1 MNHGALKARR
11 RFAIFL
17 LLLILPWP
25 LPSIQAPG
33 AVRFYVPP
41 LDGKFPKDAF
51 SPGTE
56 YPKAGNLSLP
66 AVEGARRV
74 VAILVDFRDLNHTK
88 SKEEMRDVVF
98 RQMDA
103 YWREVSY
110 GTIWIEGDVTD
121 WLKLDR
127 SMNYYGEDFGMID
140 TNGLELVR
148 DAISKAD
155 PWVDFSRYDHVLIIH
170 AGCGQESSYNPFDIW
185 SVHYFSI
192 YPPIFADGVRI
203 TSASVAPEMERDGV
217 SLGTIAHEFGHAL
230 GLPDLY
236 DVNHVDP
243 GHFVDG
249 WCVMGTGS
257 KNGNPRGS
265 MPPHPMIWCKI
276 KLGWVKDSNVI
287 TVRAGEYANVTLQP
301 SELKASGHLAIKLP
315 LSDGRYYLVEARQ
328 RIGFDASL
336 PNYGVLISLIDESRR
351 SGNGIVRLLNA
362 DPTRPSLSNASF
374 KPSQEFRD
382 ADNGISV
389 SIASQHNF
397 SFVVIV
403 NRKGPVPD
411 LRIEALRI
419 DPRLPRAGDN
429 VTIAIEIKNVGS
441 ARADS
446 FRFRLHIDNELI
458 REMELSLGPSEAME
472 VKAYWIAK
480 PGEHLLWAIV
490 NEGGDIPEGNLS
502 DNRAELKVTVGVLLA
517 LKGLSPG
524 TIVKIDGEPY
534 EAGSSGEVML
544 MVSPGHHEIEV
555 PLMREQGGLRKI
567 FSKWSDGETSNPRR
581 IAVESDTVMEALYRK
596 QYLIAVEANGGMAS
610 GGGWYDEGSRVQVN
624 AQSIC
629 QIEDG
634 RWRKLFIGWSGDSH
648 EREPSITILAD
659 GPRRLVANWR
669 DQFFL
674 EVRSQFGNP
683 SGSGWYDSG
692 STASIRV
699 DRVIE
704 LGNGTR
710 RVFVEWGGDLKIAS
724 NEAMVR
730 MDGPKTAIA
739 KWKTQYEV
747 AISAVGMPND
757 AILNITINGD
767 LHKFIGDPIRGWF
780 DADSEMRF
788 DLEPKAIKRLWMS
801 WEFDHWRNSKSLKVA
816 SPLRLIAPENIT
828 GVFVARSL
836 CVIYTALY
844 GTPLMQEA
852 DLLRRFRDESVLSTF
867 IGKRFFSAF
876 DPLYYSFSPSLS
888 YGVSRNDW
896 VKSATALL
904 LFPLVK
910 SLYLAASLQSALGL
924 SSDFGVIL
932 SGIVITFLIGS
943 LYFAPLIAL
952 IFFGLRSHTDIS
964 GALKKSFAFFF
975 YSFALTA
982 SIMILSAILRLEA
995 SAAYASLAFAIS
1007 STFLAGFGLIYSIA
1021 RLIFKPEARGQDI
1034 LK

>member
-1 MNHGALKARR
+1 MPNSDRAHAR
-11 RFAIFL
+11 
-17 LLLILPWP
+17 P
-25 LPSIQAPG
+25 LPDRA
-33 AVRFYVPP
+33 YVPP
-41 LDGKFPKDAF
+41 LDGKFPKEVF

-56 YPKAGNLSLP
+56 YPKAGNISLP

-74 VAILVDFRDLNHTK
+74 IAILVDFPDLNHTK
-88 SKEEMRDVVF
+88 SKEEIRDMVF

-127 SMNYYGEDFGMID
+127 SMSYYGEDFGMID

-155 PWVDFSRYDHVLIIH
+155 PWVDFSRYEYVVIIH

-236 DVNHVDP
+236 DVNYIDP

-276 KLGWVKDSNVI
+276 KLGWVKDSNII
-287 TVRAGEYANVTLQP
+287 TVRTGEYVNVTLQP
-301 SELKASGHLAIKLP
+301 SELKTSGYLAIKLP
-315 LSDGRYYLVEARQ
+315 LPDGRYYLVEARQ
-328 RIGFDASL
+328 NIGFDAGL
-336 PNYGVLISLIDESRR
+336 PNYGILISLIDESRS
-351 SGNGIVRLLNA
+351 SGNGIVRIINA

-374 KPSQEFRD
+374 KPSQEFKD

-389 SIASQHNF
+389 SIMSQYNL
-397 SFVVIV
+397 SFLLIV

-411 LRIEALRI
+411 LRIEALGI
-419 DPRLPRAGDN
+419 DPKLPRAGDN
-429 VTIAIEIKNVGS
+429 VTISIAIKNVGS
-441 ARADS
+441 VKADQ
-446 FRFRLHIDNELI
+446 FRLRLYIDNELV
-458 REMELSLGPSEAME
+458 REVVLSLGPGEARE

-480 PGEHLLWAIV
+480 PGEHLLRAIV
-490 NEGGDIPEGNLS
+490 NEGGEVPEGNLS
-502 DNRAELKVTVGVLLA
+502 DNRAELNVTVGVLLA
-517 LKGLSPG
+517 LKGLNPG
-524 TIVKIDGEPY
+524 AIVKIDGKPY
-534 EAGSSGEVML
+534 EAGPDGKAEL
-544 MVSPGHHEIEV
+544 MISPGRHEVEV
-555 PLMREQGGLRKI
+555 PLIIERGSTREI
-567 FSKWSDGETSNPRR
+567 FSKWGDGEASNPRG
-581 IAVESDTVMEALYRK
+581 IVIEDDTVMEALYRR
-596 QYLIAVEANGGMAS
+596 QYLIAVEANGGIAS
-610 GGGWYDEGSRVQVN
+610 GGGWYDEGSRVQVS
-624 AQSIC
+624 AQSIYT
-629 QIEDG
+629 IEDR

-648 EREPSITILAD
+648 DREPSITIPVD

-683 SGSGWYDSG
+683 SGSGWYDMG
-692 STASIRV
+692 SMASIRV
-699 DRVIE
+699 DRVID

-710 RVFVEWGGDLKIAS
+710 RVFVEWDGDLRMDS
-724 NEAMVR
+724 NEAVVR
-730 MDGPKTAIA
+730 IDGPKSVIA

-747 AISAVGMPND
+747 AISAAGMPKD
-757 AILNITINGD
+757 VELNITINGD
-767 LHKFIGDPIRGWF
+767 LRKFVGDPIRGWF
-780 DADSEMRF
+780 DADSEVRF
-788 DLEPKAIKRLWMS
+788 DLEPKSIKRLWMS
-801 WEFDHWRNSKSLKVA
+801 WELDHWKNSKNLKVA

-836 CVIYTALY
+836 CTIYTALY
-844 GTPLMQEA
+844 GTPLMHEA
-852 DLLRRFRDESVLSTF
+852 DLLRSFRDEIVLPTF
-867 IGKRFFSAF
+867 IGKCFFSAF
-876 DPLYYSFSPSLS
+876 DPLYYSFSPHLS
-888 YGVSRNDW
+888 YAVSRNAW
-896 VKSATALL
+896 AKSATAIL

-910 SLYLAASLQSALGL
+910 SLSLAASLQSALGL
-924 SSDFGVIL
+924 NNDLGVIL
-932 SGIVITFLIGS
+932 SGIVITFLIGG

-952 IFFGLRSHTDIS
+952 IFFGLRGRTDIPS
-964 GALKKSFAFFF
+964 TLKKSFAFFF

-982 SIMILSAILRLEA
+982 AVMILSVILRVEP
-995 SAAYASLAFAIS
+995 SVAYASLAFAIS
-1007 STFLAGFGLIYSIA
+1007 STFLAGFGLIYSIV
-1021 RLIFKPEARGQDI
+1021 RIVFKP
-1034 LK
+1034 